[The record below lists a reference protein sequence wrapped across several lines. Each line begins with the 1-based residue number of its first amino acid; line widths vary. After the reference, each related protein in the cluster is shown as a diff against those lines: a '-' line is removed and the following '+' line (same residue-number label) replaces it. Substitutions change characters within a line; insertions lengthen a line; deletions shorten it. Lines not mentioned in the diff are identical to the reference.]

1 MTMEPDLPPR
11 FFLYTVNKEKLNSG
25 KARDEANQF
34 FSGFS
39 VGLCINE
46 EKVIFCRL
54 ELGK

>member
-1 MTMEPDLPPR
+1 MTMVPDLPPPL
-11 FFLYTVNKEKLNSG
+11 FLHTVNKENLNSG
-25 KARDEANQF
+25 KARNEANQF

-46 EKVIFCRL
+46 EKVIICQL